1 MIIHSPTISGSLIFA
16 EGATFTLPDGG
27 IYSGSFSGSIQ
38 VHNVQSHIIPDTP
51 YIYDLG
57 SEAFP
62 FRDLYLST
70 ASIWFGDNGKMS
82 FGSTST
88 GFSVSD
94 DNGIAVPF
102 VASKLSLAPANFEPI
117 SFTSFGGGFAVV
129 NTLTSEPAPAQFS
142 KFTLKQTSASSG
154 SVAIPSNGG
163 VSFLNVGE
171 SQCTFYFVDN
181 VSLSENLD
189 ISFTDCNGDPQTSTV
204 NANTNNH
211 EVQAQEGSIVRTGG
225 SDNYRIKLDR
235 YIGAS
240 SAPIEVAKLTVTG
253 STGGGSITPT
263 VTGVKLV
270 NPADETQTVELE
282 ISVVH
287 ITGSNGEVSIG
298 VDSTG
303 TTVFNSVGSIPAQ
316 VQMGNITIS
325 GSNGTS
331 TITNDLPGEGLAV
344 TDATGSVQPIKVKQV
359 DIVDSVT
366 GDVVQLTVVSGSLNT
381 TATNSS
387 GSAIANPKSNL
398 SGSFTGSLTLT
409 GDIITDSGDC
419 IKIGTIANPVCEIHA
434 TDITGSIAA
443 TNGVISGSSQVNAD
457 SITNFDTNVKDKLNT
472 EGVIS
477 GSSQV
482 SLSTTDVSEGTNLYY
497 TDARVKTKL
506 NTETVVS
513 GSTQILT
520 LVSIDED
527 NMTSNSDTKLPT
539 QQSVK
544 SYVDTQVSGLVDSAP
559 GALDT
564 LNELAAALGD
574 DANFS
579 TTLSNTIAGKVSQ
592 SLEVISGDGL
602 TGGGNLTTNRTIAVD
617 GTVLRTTGFGVVS
630 GSSQVNADSITNFD
644 SNVKTK
650 LNADGVISGSSQVS
664 LSTTDVSEGTNLY
677 YTDARVKTKL
687 NTETVISGSSQV
699 DVTATT
705 GYSTISS
712 HILNTSNPHSVTAAQ
727 VGLGNVTNESKTT
740 MFSSPTFTGT
750 VSGVTKAHVGLG
762 NVDNESKAT
771 MFTNAALTGNP
782 TAPTQTGTDDS
793 TKIATTAFV
802 QGRIDA
808 VIGNAGAALDTL
820 GELSASLAQDSGSL
834 ASLVTTVGGKLQKD
848 QNLLDLTDVAQART
862 NLGVDAAGT
871 DNSTDVTLAGSY
883 DYLTISGQ
891 VITRNQI
898 DASTDISNLNT
909 TNVSEGSNLYYTDA
923 RVKTKL
929 TAEGVI
935 SSSAQITITESQI
948 SDLDHYTDS
957 DFDARL
963 ATKSTTN
970 LSEGTNL
977 YYTDTRVKTKLT
989 AEDVVSGS
997 ATQVRSFL
1005 NVENGAT
1012 ADQTGA
1018 EIKSLYEGEANT
1030 NAFTD
1035 TLLSKLNGIEAGAT
1049 ADQSAEEIQD
1059 IVGAMLTGNTETG
1072 ITVTYQD
1079 TDGTIDFV
1087 VATQSDENF
1096 TFALLSKLNGIEALA
1111 DVTDATNVDAAGAV
1125 MNSDTSTAAM
1135 SFVIDED
1142 TMASNLATKVPTQQ
1156 SVKTYVDGKVAG
1168 LVDSAPG
1175 ALDTLNE
1182 LAAALGDDANFS
1194 TTVTNSLAGK
1204 AANTITISAGNGLS
1218 GGGNLTANR
1227 TLSMSGTYTGDF
1239 AVTGNITA
1247 TADIV
1252 AYASSDERLKKNIE
1266 LISDPIGKIKQLKGV
1281 TWVWKDEAS
1290 DVAKQS
1296 PNVGVIAQDVEK
1308 VLPQVVKDR
1317 ENGYKGVD
1325 YGKMVGLLIEAIKDQ
1340 QKQIDELRSRLK

>member
-1 MIIHSPTISGSLIFA
+1 MIIHSPVISGSLIFA

-27 IYSGSFSGSIQ
+27 VYSGSFSGSFQGDGSSLTFSGTNIISSSNQ
-38 VHNVQSHIIPDTP
+38 LAADFLDTLGDGVISGSSQIEFNDVNNTPFSQSASSVTVSKSIIPDTNVT
-51 YIYDLG
+51 YDLG
-57 SEAFP
+57 SETNRFK
-62 FRDLYLST
+62 DLYLSNN
-70 ASIWFGDNGKMS
+70 SIF
-82 FGSTST
+82 
-88 GFSVSD
+88 
-94 DNGIAVPF
+94 
-102 VASKLSLAPANFEPI
+102 FEMGTI
-117 SFTSFGGGFAVV
+117 GV
-129 NTLTSEPAPAQFS
+129 NTGSGFFEIKDANDDPAIIKTERFVLSPSGSSTQTFISAGEQGGVKFLSISDTQMVTYSIDNYDLQNSVTFS
-142 KFTLKQTSASSG
+142 YIDSSG
-154 SVAIPSNGG
+154 N
-163 VSFLNVGE
+163 
-171 SQCTFYFVDN
+171 
-181 VSLSENLD
+181 
-189 ISFTDCNGDPQTSTV
+189 PQTTIIS
-204 NANTNNH
+204 ANTSNN
-211 EVQAQEGSIVRTGG
+211 ELDAQEGSVTRTSGT
-225 SDNYRIKLDR
+225 DKFRIKLLR
-235 YIGAS
+235 VPNS
-240 SAPIEVAKLTVTG
+240 TPSAPIEVASLILSG
-253 STGGGSITPT
+253 SDGTSPITPGESGSVILPKLILSGSDGTSPITPGESGSVIVPQIT
-263 VTGVKLV
+263 V
-270 NPADETQTVELE
+270 
-282 ISVVH
+282 
-287 ITGSNGEVSIG
+287 
-298 VDSTG
+298 
-303 TTVFNSVGSIPAQ
+303 
-316 VQMGNITIS
+316 S

-331 TITNDLPGEGLAV
+331 TITNDLPGDGPAV
-344 TDATGSVQPIKVKQV
+344 VDENGEVTPIKVKQV
-359 DIVDSVT
+359 NIVDSVT
-366 GDVVQLTVVSGSLNT
+366 GDVVQLSVLSGSLIT
-381 TATNSS
+381 TATDST
-387 GSAIANPKSNL
+387 GSAITNPKSNL

-409 GDIITDSGDC
+409 SDITTDSGDC
-419 IKIGTIANPVCEIHA
+419 VKIGTVANPICEIHG
-434 TDITGSIAA
+434 TDIFGAINA
-443 TNGVISGSSQVNAD
+443 TNGVVSGSSQIDVEQT
-457 SITNFDTNVKDKLNT
+457 TNFSAFSSSIASTFDGLSSNFADLI
-472 EGVIS
+472 GIPS
-477 GSSQV
+477 GI
-482 SLSTTDVSEGTNLYY
+482 
-497 TDARVKTKL
+497 
-506 NTETVVS
+506 VS

-527 NMTSNSDTKLPT
+527 NMATNSDTKLPT

-544 SYVDTQVSGLVDSAP
+544 AYVDTQVAGLVDSAP